1 MPRHLASPLAVPG
14 RVAAALVLAA
24 LVATPRAAI
33 AQRPA
38 ASASAPL
45 VVSDAW
51 LAQRLGRD
59 TSLVLLHVAASR
71 GEYDAGHIVG
81 ARFLGLDDYAP
92 ANRADT
98 LERELPSPAA
108 LRALLEPLGVADGR
122 RVVVIGQPLPAARFA
137 FTMAA
142 MGREAMVSVLDGG
155 IDTWRERGRPVVHD
169 TLPPLD
175 ATRRGTLTLAP
186 VATLVA
192 TTADVVA
199 LVAADSAAPAPVVAR
214 PAKGRRAAPRTQV
227 VDARAPEFYQG
238 TSSGNLPRSGHI
250 PGARSVPLPSLS
262 GAAGTLRDTAAIR
275 ARFAAAGI
283 APRDTVVSYC
293 FIGMQGSLLWLQA
306 RRLGHPARLYDAS
319 FTAWSRNRALPVATG
334 PAPR

>member
-1 MPRHLASPLAVPG
+1 MPRHPASVARG
-14 RVAAALVLAA
+14 GAAALLLAA
-24 LVATPRAAI
+24 SSAAAVPHPVAAQRAAV
-33 AQRPA
+33 
-38 ASASAPL
+38 APL

-59 TSLVLLHVAASR
+59 TSLVLLHVGASR
-71 GEYDAGHIVG
+71 GEYDAGHVAG
-81 ARFLGLDDYAP
+81 SRFLALDDYAS

-108 LRALLEPLGVADGR
+108 LAALLEPLGVADGR

-155 IDTWRERGRPVVHD
+155 IDTWRERGRPLVHD

-175 ATRRGTLTLAP
+175 AARRGRLTLAP
-186 VATLVA
+186 APTLVA
-192 TTADVVA
+192 TTKEVLA
-199 LVAADSAAPAPVVAR
+199 LVTADTTKEVASPPA
-214 PAKGRRAAPRTQV
+214 RRTPRAPRTQV
-227 VDARAPEFYQG
+227 VDARAAEFYQG
-238 TSSGNLPRSGHI
+238 TSGGGLPRSGHI
-250 PGARSVPLPSLS
+250 PGSRSVPLPGLS
-262 GAAGTLRDTAAIR
+262 GAAGTLRDTSAIR

-306 RRLGHPARLYDAS
+306 RRLGHPAWLYDAS
-319 FTAWSRNRALPVATG
+319 FTAWSRNAALPVVTG
-334 PAPR
+334 PTPR